1 MKILWIE
8 DNSIFLKGL
17 FRPLKRQGAMIST
30 VPTAEE
36 GIQEFI
42 NTGPYDVVV
51 VDLIL
56 PRSIELKLLARE
68 DHNESYPGVKVLRR
82 IRELDQHTP
91 VVVLTVV
98 GDERLRDIIHSL
110 GAELMLK
117 GLVLPQEFCAKI
129 RSMVNRK
136 TGLNS

>member
-8 DNSIFLKGL
+8 DESNLLEGL
-17 FRPLKRQGAMIST
+17 FRPLKRQGAMILA

-42 NTGPYDVVV
+42 NSGPYDVVV
-51 VDLIL
+51 IDLIL
-56 PRSIELKLLARE
+56 PRSIEPKLLARE
-68 DHNESYPGVKVLRR
+68 DDNEFYPGVEVLRK

-98 GDERLRDIIHSL
+98 GDVRLRGIIHSL
-110 GAELMLK
+110 GAKLMLK
-117 GLVLPQEFCAKI
+117 GSLLPQEFCATI
-129 RSMVNRK
+129 RSMVNGR
-136 TGLNS
+136 TGPNS